1 MFDSLRTFGW
11 YVVAGVLLGTP
22 FLLPTLWFCALFG
35 VFAFLYATKFA
46 KTPQSVLIGG
56 FIAWT
61 TKSLFALSF
70 GWSIWPIESFLFSLP
85 LDGFWVIAMYWISGS
100 IFLGTG
106 GAFVAGWLW
115 YMWVHKKNE
124 TLAILTLPG
133 LWLLGE
139 FLAARFFSVLTIGPD
154 GFYTAAF
161 SYGQI
166 GYVLAEHN
174 LIILLAKLGGVYILT
189 VVAAALGV
197 ALWYVYQIL
206 AGNKRTTVLIGALAA
221 LIMSGFVSVSSPLPN
236 NGFKIAVVDT
246 EFNNQ
251 IIRSQDEITQ
261 REVLLDEAIKV
272 ATAHGVTHIILPEG
286 ARFSDAMQSPEA
298 LAGRLRFLTADA
310 EVVLIDSGRAEL
322 NAVDTALR
330 ATIYDGVTK
339 RAWQVDKQYLVPQG
353 EYVPVYFGEFFKLIG
368 MEKRVAEVGKVFDFV
383 PGPLA
388 DQAILPASLPRIL
401 FCHSSADP
409 YAVRALLADG
419 ADVPFIAHPISHAW
433 FGGSQVLKDQQTA
446 MLRIQAL
453 WNDIAIV
460 SAGNKT
466 RGELYDKNGEVRI
479 PVEIGRGDGWIV
491 SVIGL

>member
-1 MFDSLRTFGW
+1 MSDSVKTFAW
-11 YVVAGVLLGTP
+11 YVVAGSLLGLP
-22 FLLPTLWFCALFG
+22 FLVPALWFSGLLG
-35 VFAFLYATKFA
+35 VAAFAFATKFA
-46 KTPQSVLIGG
+46 KTPKSVLIGG

-70 GWSIWPIESFLFSLP
+70 GWSIWPIESFLFTLP
-85 LDGFWVIAMYWISGS
+85 LDGFWVIAMYWVSGS
-100 IFLGTG
+100 VFLGTG

-115 YMWVHKKNE
+115 YAWVHKKNE
-124 TLAILTLPG
+124 TFALFTLPV

-139 FLAARFFSVLTIGPD
+139 FLAARFFSVLTVGPD

-161 SYGQI
+161 SYGQL

-174 LIILLAKLGGVYILT
+174 LLILLAKFGGVYLLT
-189 VVAAALGV
+189 VVAATLGV
-197 ALWYVYQIL
+197 ALWYGYQTL
-206 AGNKRTTVLIGALAA
+206 SGTKRTTVLAGTLAV
-221 LIMSGFVSVSSPLPN
+221 LILSGFIHVAGEVPN
-236 NGFKIAVVDT
+236 VGLKIAVVDT

-261 REVLLDEAIKV
+261 REVLLDAAIKV
-272 ATAHGVTHIILPEG
+272 AIAEDVTHIILPEG
-286 ARFSDAMQSPEA
+286 ARFNDAMQSANA

-330 ATIYDGVTK
+330 ATVYDGVSK
-339 RAWQVDKQYLVPQG
+339 AAWQVDKQYLVPQG
-353 EYVPVYFGEFFKLIG
+353 EYVPVYFGELFKLIG
-368 MEKRVAEVGKVFDFV
+368 MGDRVAEVGKVFDFV
-383 PGPLA
+383 PGPLD
-388 DQAILPASLPRIL
+388 DQSVLPAHLPRIL

-409 YAVRALLADG
+409 VAVRELLADG
-419 ADVPFIAHPISHAW
+419 AEVPFIAHPISHAW

-466 RGELYDKNGEVRI
+466 SGELYAENGEVRI
-479 PVEIGRGDGWIV
+479 PTEVGSGDGWMV
-491 SVIGL
+491 SVIDL